1 MNRFD
6 GATSEELLKFAQ
18 TELPGYRKLLS
29 RLRSFVMSIFGR
41 TAATAASYDTID
53 INALG
58 DGVKSGGRKINL
70 TNFKAPSFAKLK
82 GHIATLQASDRID
95 MLEEWIDA
103 CEKDP
108 SKEVKAA
115 AKGAIPLLVGLQHQ
129 FNAAQEAIEALADKH
144 LPKEIAEI
152 FEEAHAAAN
161 KIITSYVESE
171 KAIELP
177 AIVQV
182 GAEDDRIDFCYYMEC
197 TEFVERKMWI
207 IVTCGLTNVGGEYLL
222 TRHVT
227 VQDRFQAPMN
237 YDFGVATTD
246 IPKSILHALA
256 EEGVLAAMSTVKLK
270 VDQTRITTALKRLSF
285 FKNVDFEGDEIHV
298 YVKNPQVK
306 PKQQAEQQIEIFAVL
321 TTDTD
326 IRRLLGRTKR
336 LYYVWENNHWVYS
349 VSSRS

>member
-29 RLRSFVMSIFGR
+29 RLRSFVMGLFGR

-58 DGVKSGGRKINL
+58 DGVKKGGTKISL
-70 TNFKAPSFAKLK
+70 TNFKAPSFSKLK

-115 AKGAIPLLVGLQHQ
+115 AKGAIPLLVALQHQ
-129 FNAAQEAIEALADKH
+129 FNAAQEAIEGLADKH
-144 LPKEIAEI
+144 IPKEIADI
-152 FEEAHAAAN
+152 FAEAQAAAD
-161 KIITSYVESE
+161 KIITSYVESA
-171 KAIELP
+171 KPIVLP
-177 AIVQV
+177 AILQV
-182 GAEDDRIDFCYYMEC
+182 GAEDDRIDFCYYMEA

-207 IVTCGLTNVGGEYLL
+207 IVTCGLTNMGGEYVM

-270 VDQTRITTALKRLSF
+270 VDQTRITTALRRLTF
-285 FKNVDFEGDEIHV
+285 VKDVEFQGDEIHV
-298 YVKNPQVK
+298 HVKNNKQVAN
-306 PKQQAEQQIEIFAVL
+306 QQTEIFAVL

-336 LYYVWENNHWVYS
+336 LFYVWDENHWVYS